1 MVILEDP
8 RPVKT
13 PNLFASPKPNSGI
26 VLPPINQER
35 TFAPKVK

>member
-13 PNLFASPKPNSGI
+13 PNLFTSPKPTSGI